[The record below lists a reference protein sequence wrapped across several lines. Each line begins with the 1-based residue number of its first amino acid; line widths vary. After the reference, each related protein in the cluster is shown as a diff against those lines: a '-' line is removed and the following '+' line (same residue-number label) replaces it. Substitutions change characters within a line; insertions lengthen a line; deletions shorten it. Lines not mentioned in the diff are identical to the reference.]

1 MHGPPPDPLPPS
13 DPPDPPL
20 TPSPPPDPPLT
31 PLYPPKLQELLE
43 RCDEKTPG
51 GSTKVSLDVM
61 RSVLAEMQSEGK
73 LSQMSMGSGHGGG
86 EDAMG
91 LSVRMRGERAG
102 DARGKG
108 GRKKGGKRRRGG
120 GRLPAHCE
128 VVEVVHDAILE

>member
-86 EDAMG
+86 EG
-91 LSVRMRGERAG
+91 SGH
-102 DARGKG
+102 
-108 GRKKGGKRRRGG
+108 GG
-120 GRLPAHCE
+120 GEGARPKSAGELNA
-128 VVEVVHDAILE
+128 AR